1 MLKGSGKAVAAEN
14 VRTLKHSGM
23 SERDAVMT
31 SLKNE
36 KKASKSKNAMVSPSM
51 DHEDYP
57 YSSRLDFEHE
67 TLGKLGIKKLPK
79 HGSAVS
85 VHAKGTVHSTSEN
98 TDSDGKQR
106 RRMTVQ
112 LTHMKLSG
120 GKDDGDS
127 DDQK

>member
-36 KKASKSKNAMVSPSM
+36 KRASKSKSVLAEPSGVHDEYPYSTRMDM
-51 DHEDYP
+51 DHEM
-57 YSSRLDFEHE
+57 
-67 TLGKLGIKKLPK
+67 LGKMGIKKLPK
-79 HGSAVS
+79 HGSPVT
-85 VHAKGTVHSTSEN
+85 VHAKGKVHSTSED
-98 TDSDGKQR
+98 TGSDGKQR